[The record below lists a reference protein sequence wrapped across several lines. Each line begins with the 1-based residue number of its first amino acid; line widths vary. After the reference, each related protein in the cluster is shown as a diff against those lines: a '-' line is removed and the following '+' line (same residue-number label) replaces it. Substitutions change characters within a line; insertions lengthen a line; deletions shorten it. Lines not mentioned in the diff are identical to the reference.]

1 MLGGSIDAELSAAHG
16 EAVVARCGRPHH
28 RSRCAGPSLSECPR
42 RSFPAEVANLV
53 SNDAREAD
61 YAGTLFESLG
71 VAKARLTME
80 RRSRNTQENAEFS
93 KAMVEPKSGERWLLV
108 TSAFHMPRSVGL
120 FRKAGFAVEPYP
132 VDWRVG
138 GRSDL
143 LTFSSMAIEGLGR
156 TDIALR
162 EWMGLIA
169 YRATGKIDELL
180 PGPTKRSETQRN
192 RARIGAGARQPRR
205 FGSYA
210 MQQQTPPEQFDL
222 PGMVADLNN
231 LLRLKTTVIGMK
243 MFARVE
249 EMAAIPKIR
258 RPTAVHTTDQ
268 IVSMASRLG
277 WTVGITADDL
287 VGAQCRAVIGL
298 APQDEKWLAG
308 QNYVGVWHGTAE
320 DARKRQE
327 ALDVVPFGQ
336 YQALAVSPLASGRLN
351 PPDICLV
358 YATPGQMIILING
371 LQYTGYKKFEWG
383 VVGETA
389 CADSWGRALKT
400 GEPSL
405 SLPCFA
411 ERRYGGVPDE
421 EMLMALPPAH
431 LAKAIVGMKQLA
443 KNGLRYPIAPYGI
456 QNDVRAGM
464 GVSYAKT

>member
-1 MLGGSIDAELSAAHG
+1 
-16 EAVVARCGRPHH
+16 
-28 RSRCAGPSLSECPR
+28 
-42 RSFPAEVANLV
+42 
-53 SNDAREAD
+53 
-61 YAGTLFESLG
+61 
-71 VAKARLTME
+71 
-80 RRSRNTQENAEFS
+80 
-93 KAMVEPKSGERWLLV
+93 
-108 TSAFHMPRSVGL
+108 
-120 FRKAGFAVEPYP
+120 
-132 VDWRVG
+132 
-138 GRSDL
+138 
-143 LTFSSMAIEGLGR
+143 
-156 TDIALR
+156 
-162 EWMGLIA
+162 
-169 YRATGKIDELL
+169 
-180 PGPTKRSETQRN
+180 
-192 RARIGAGARQPRR
+192 
-205 FGSYA
+205 

-222 PGMVADLNN
+222 AATVADLNG
-231 LLRLKTTVIGMK
+231 LLRLKTTVIGIK

-249 EMAAIPKIR
+249 EMEAIPKIR
-258 RPTAVHTTDQ
+258 RPSAVHTTDQ

-298 APQDEKWLAG
+298 APQDETWLAG
-308 QNYVGVWHGTAE
+308 ENYVGVWHGTAE

-327 ALDVVPFGQ
+327 ALDVVPYGQ
-336 YQALAVSPLASGRLN
+336 YQAMAVSPLTSGRLN

-421 EMLMALPPAH
+421 EMLMALPPAY
-431 LAKAIVGMKQLA
+431 LVKAIAGMKQLA

-456 QNDVRAGM
+456 QADVRAVM
-464 GVSYAKT
+464 GVSYKK